1 MSDTGPINRDHI
13 EKQFRAIQSEVMGV
27 ETEARSYAVL
37 AAAAVTVTLVIV
49 AFALGSRRGR
59 WRRTFVEVRRL

>member
-1 MSDTGPINRDHI
+1 MSDIGPITRDHI
-13 EKQFRAIQSEVMGV
+13 EKKFRAIQSEVVDV

-37 AAAAVTVTLVIV
+37 AAAAVTVTLVLV